1 MFKMDDKTKELIQR
15 ALKEG
20 VTDFPLS
27 FFRKRGVEVEFVG
40 YNQGTEIYY
49 IPELDILFRRT

>member
-1 MFKMDDKTKELIQR
+1 MDDKTKDLILR
-15 ALKEG
+15 AIEKEG

-27 FFRKRGVEVEFVG
+27 FFRNRGVEVEFVG

>member
-1 MFKMDDKTKELIQR
+1 MDNETKELIQR

-27 FFRKRGVEVEFVG
+27 FFREKGVDVEFVG
-40 YNQGTEIYY
+40 FNNSEGKEIYY